1 MLLRGAVGRHRVSR
15 SELDYPDRDAGATAT
30 RRGRR
35 RTFLKGAIMGS
46 IARRDGDVRI
56 RTAGV
61 GSEPAIESLR
71 SAGFTVEP
79 LGDDVTRPAAL
90 KMLRSLMTKNLR
102 TLAAETLLAARAY
115 VRSRSGG
122 ARVDRLQ
129 IRRYYLRRVARR
141 CTRWN
146 PGPRRATD
154 RRTRGDSGDR

>member
-1 MLLRGAVGRHRVSR
+1 
-15 SELDYPDRDAGATAT
+15 
-30 RRGRR
+30 
-35 RTFLKGAIMGS
+35 MGS

-115 VRSRSGG
+115 DLEAEALASIGSKFDGTTFDEWLVDALDGTRPTPSDGSANSRRFRRPLSASGFTHPP
-122 ARVDRLQ
+122 RK
-129 IRRYYLRRVARR
+129 LR
-141 CTRWN
+141 
-146 PGPRRATD
+146 
-154 RRTRGDSGDR
+154 